1 MGCTSCTPISIFFC
15 LPTIYFWPICHV
27 CWLAITLASLY
38 WCCLF
43 VFRIC
48 CHTFHVC
55 ASWHIMW
62 RFAPSLAFLRLAS
75 NIKALLQTKGVE
87 VTPNLETRLVRMF
100 KWGTHVWICILLST
114 PQKLQASAVMLLW
127 RGNPCQPEGERKAEV
142 LPQSV
147 HHLLSEG
154 GRGLFI
160 PHCLCITQ
168 HTNTDHWGVPA
179 QSAELMQ
186 HPPPRFFLKAE
197 RTVARPE
204 LWLHT
209 PASCLAAHAQWA
221 PRGAQCVC
229 RVASVWPELFLI
241 RPRLASVM
249 ASLWHGVVNLTLDLP
264 NLCFLCIPVNCN
276 IQPTACKKTWVSELK
291 LPSLPHLQKSEN
303 SSRNRVL
310 YRNLRCLWASKPNLN
325 RTSIFRSLQVH
336 FQTVMRFIA
345 VNIGR

>member
-1 MGCTSCTPISIFFC
+1 MCEYASYCQLLRSYRPLLWCCCGGE
-15 LPTIYFWPICHV
+15 
-27 CWLAITLASLY
+27 TLASLRGRGRRRFY
-38 WCCLF
+38 HNLF
-43 VFRIC
+43 TTC
-48 CHTFHVC
+48 
-55 ASWHIMW
+55 
-62 RFAPSLAFLRLAS
+62 
-75 NIKALLQTKGVE
+75 
-87 VTPNLETRLVRMF
+87 
-100 KWGTHVWICILLST
+100 
-114 PQKLQASAVMLLW
+114 
-127 RGNPCQPEGERKAEV
+127 
-142 LPQSV
+142 SV
-147 HHLLSEG
+147 KEG
-154 GRGLFI
+154 GGFTLFI

-241 RPRLASVM
+241 RPRLESVM
-249 ASLWHGVVNLTLDLP
+249 ASLWHVVVNLTLNLP
-264 NLCFLCIPVNCN
+264 NLCFLCIPANFCN

-291 LPSLPHLQKSEN
+291 LPSHPHLQKSEN

-325 RTSIFRSLQVH
+325 GTSIFRSLQVH